1 MVERRRC
8 RGPVGI
14 SDRDWRTRAA
24 IAARSDIPT
33 SGGAALVDDNNW
45 QVRCALGSKQY
56 SGPAVWR
63 AIADAPGT
71 DIRVVFAQN
80 AWVPLDIS
88 RALMRADPVTN
99 VRENRL
105 LRASRTTVGY
115 CVRPARRSATAC
127 VPHEVGYCARPARR
141 SSWTAACACGLP
153 SVRVSSRPSSAVTP
167 PCDGIHLVR
176 RHFVGTRLRPW
187 RSGWPG
193 IRSPMSDACCSALS
207 RLRGCAGVSTIRPGS
222 WRRRRSATGDY

>member
-24 IAARSDIPT
+24 IAARADIPT

-45 QVRCALGSKQY
+45 QVRFALASNQY

-63 AIADAPGT
+63 AIADAAGT

-88 RALMRADPVTN
+88 
-99 VRENRL
+99 
-105 LRASRTTVGY
+105 
-115 CVRPARRSATAC
+115 
-127 VPHEVGYCARPARR
+127 
-141 SSWTAACACGLP
+141 
-153 SVRVSSRPSSAVTP
+153 
-167 PCDGIHLVR
+167 
-176 RHFVGTRLRPW
+176 
-187 RSGWPG
+187 
-193 IRSPMSDACCSALS
+193 ALS
-207 RLRGCAGVSTIRPGS
+207 QGRAVS
-222 WRRRRSATGDY
+222 